1 MKKILNLAPSDRPRE
16 KLSVS
21 GDGALT
27 DAELLQV
34 ILGSGSKSVDVTTL
48 ASKVLKVVNERN
60 GSLCFDNLIEVSGIG
75 QAKATMI
82 CAAMEFSR
90 RRIRPEAEKIE
101 SAVDVFPLV
110 RHYASQKQEHFISIT
125 LNGAHEVIKT
135 RVVTVGLVNSTQVH
149 PREVFADAITD
160 RATAIIV
167 AHNHPSGKLTPSP
180 EDLRTTRSIV
190 EAGKLLGIKV
200 LDHVIFGRD
209 GFLSLQET
217 GQMGISQ

>member
-1 MKKILNLAPSDRPRE
+1 MKKILDLPPTDRPRE
-16 KLSVS
+16 KLTTS
-21 GDGALT
+21 GATALS
-27 DAELLQV
+27 DLELLQV
-34 ILGSGSKSVDVTTL
+34 LLGSGSKKIDVRSL
-48 ASKVLKVVNERN
+48 ASKVLKIINDRN
-60 GSLCFDNLIEVSGIG
+60 GSLTCENLIEISGMG
-75 QAKATMI
+75 PAKAAII
-82 CAAMEFSR
+82 CAAIEFSR
-90 RRIRPEAEKIE
+90 RRIRPEAEKIG

-110 RHYASQKQEHFISIT
+110 RHYALQKQEHFICIT

-135 RVVTVGLVNSTQVH
+135 RVITVGLVNSTQIH

-167 AHNHPSGKLTPSP
+167 AHNHPSGKLTPSS
-180 EDLRTTRSIV
+180 EDLKTTRSIV

-217 GQMGISQ
+217 GQM